1 MSLFLGK
8 IHYWLYN
15 KIQWAEQTEQALIHW
30 ASGQGLPA
38 KQWASEARQKYGDPT
53 GGRALEEIVDTSNI
67 HGSLQHF
74 ISCVELRQADLITRI
89 LEVNPSY
96 LDELVKVNLEVGAAA
111 ADAYVTRPEN
121 HGSRPDSPDR
131 LFLALQDYVLEGMPC
146 DRVNQAVSETEQEY
160 VWQTTSCLHT
170 QYWQQAGGD
179 VANFYVLRDAWVKG
193 FIQKLNS
200 SYHYEKRGASTY
212 GIVKK
217 EGGCSE

>member
-38 KQWASEARQKYGDPT
+38 QQWAREACQKYGDPT
-53 GGRALEEIVDTSNI
+53 GGRALEEIIDTTNI

-74 ISCVELRQADLITRI
+74 ISCVELRQADLITKVLASNPDH
-89 LEVNPSY
+89 LE
-96 LDELVKVNLEVGAAA
+96 ELAKINTQVGVAA
-111 ADAYVTRPEN
+111 ADAYLEN
-121 HGSRPDSPDR
+121 AGSQPDSPDR

-146 DRVNQAVSETEQEY
+146 DRVNQVVSETDQEY
-160 VWQTTSCLHT
+160 VWETTSCLHT
-170 QYWQQAGGD
+170 QYWQQVGGD
-179 VANFYVLRDAWVKG
+179 VNNYYVLRDAWVKG
-193 FIQKLNS
+193 FIQTLNS
-200 SYHYEKRGASTY
+200 SYQYEKLGAASY

-217 EGGCSE
+217 EGVA